1 MIIHD
6 IVNGKHTHCRKCLEK
21 RADEVKR
28 STKILKQKCF
38 LLFPTKGLPNP
49 ISLPG
54 SSNTADTVSQLAYTK
69 KKKASAEKSID
80 FISSTMDKLSGKAFE
95 LMVSL
100 ITLPEDKIIP

>member
-54 SSNTADTVSQLAYTK
+54 SSNTAGHRVTACIHKEEESQCR
-69 KKKASAEKSID
+69 EVD
-80 FISSTMDKLSGKAFE
+80 
-95 LMVSL
+95 
-100 ITLPEDKIIP
+100 